1 MKNQV
6 LRTMRGRKGFTLI
19 ELLVVIAIIAVLI
32 GLLVPAVQKVRDSA
46 ARSQCQNNLKQIGIA
61 LHGYHDVKKFFP
73 NNARP
78 SATSTVRERWVV
90 KILPYLEQANLF
102 KNYDNTQNW
111 DAPVNLAY
119 TSLPLPIF
127 VCPSS
132 PNPDRLDTNPD
143 VVGGWASSKEIVS
156 IGDYGALYGV
166 HNTFVA
172 NNPAVTLS
180 TNLEGILT
188 KSGTVAIA
196 DVTDGTSNTIFVAE
210 SGGRPFLYRN
220 GVKVNS
226 NYKAAGVNGGGW
238 CRPAS
243 DLWLIGT
250 SKGGTA
256 VGGPVTVNAN
266 NGFDHGGSYPLA
278 VGTPALGP
286 DPSGAIYAFH
296 SGGANILLSDGS
308 VRFLDEQIAPGTI
321 AALVTR
327 AGGET
332 IPRY

>member
-1 MKNQV
+1 MQTQV
-6 LRTMRGRKGFTLI
+6 FRTMRGRQGFTLI

-46 ARSQCQNNLKQIGIA
+46 ARSQCQNNLKQIGLA
-61 LHGYHDVKKFFP
+61 LHGYHDAKKHFP

-78 SATSTVRERWVV
+78 SATSTVRVRWFTKV
-90 KILPYLEQANLF
+90 LPYLEQGNIY
-102 KNYDNTQNW
+102 KNYDEASNW
-111 DAPVNLAY
+111 DSANNKALTSIPV
-119 TSLPLPIF
+119 PIG

-143 VVGGWASSKEIVS
+143 AGWASAPDIVAIS
-156 IGDYGALYGV
+156 DYGSFYGV
-166 HNTFVA
+166 HNTFVV
-172 NNPAVTLS
+172 NNPSLTLS

-188 KSGTVAIA
+188 KQGTVAIA

-226 NYKAAGVNGGGW
+226 NYKAQGVNGGGW
-238 CRPAS
+238 ARPAS

-250 SKGGTA
+250 SKDGTA

-266 NGFDHGGSYPLA
+266 NGFDHGGAYPLTI
-278 VGTPALGP
+278 GTPALGTE
-286 DPSGAIYAFH
+286 PSGAIYSFH
-296 SGGANILLSDGS
+296 SGGANILLADGS
-308 VRFLDEQIAPGTI
+308 VRFLDDQIAASTI
-321 AALVTR
+321 SSLVTR

-332 IPRY
+332 IPKY